1 MWSNVVP
8 REGSPV
14 YPFRSALQCLDDCC
28 GNFLDCYTEFVCLPF
43 QLRRKLCGKQEL
55 LALPPQSNFTTEE
68 GHQPHVD
75 GGVSRWPVVRNA
87 RVRSGP
93 HLSSQEIGM
102 LKPGDYV
109 QILEEV
115 TRDGHQRIRIREG
128 ASSFFGDDAWVSRL
142 TDKGTVLVE
151 APPGGVAAAAAAPAV
166 QQLSDELREVPGAE
180 ESPEVARKSMIYIQ
194 DMRSCY
200 LLNAALCG
208 CIFLLAWVVLLL
220 VWAKQNQWRMTPV
233 GSILPATRGM
243 TTYGQRDLGEFRE
256 PQTISV
262 THKNFNGQG
271 SDNTVIYC
279 TSGLGLP
286 NADWPCESTNNMYN
300 DASRFT
306 MRTNGAYACI
316 FCTEGLYC
324 SEYSRALY
332 ACMAIYQNV
341 FLSRMFAI
349 SASWRCTV
357 PLHAW
362 QVRSWSSTT
371 RSMRLSRP
379 STRLRRKDR
388 CAGRP
393 SEYTHIPMETAFPS
407 VFLDV
412 CPDECWFVDRV
423 VTGEPPR
430 HNQGSQRQYVILDP
444 ISVDH
449 SGPQIP
455 AARRCAGSALR
466 RRC

>member
-1 MWSNVVP
+1 
-8 REGSPV
+8 
-14 YPFRSALQCLDDCC
+14 
-28 GNFLDCYTEFVCLPF
+28 
-43 QLRRKLCGKQEL
+43 
-55 LALPPQSNFTTEE
+55 
-68 GHQPHVD
+68 
-75 GGVSRWPVVRNA
+75 
-87 RVRSGP
+87 
-93 HLSSQEIGM
+93 M

-128 ASSFFGDDAWVSRL
+128 ASSFFGDDAWASRL

-166 QQLSDELREVPGAE
+166 QQLSDELPAE
-180 ESPEVARKSMIYIQ
+180 ESPKVARESMIYIQ

-220 VWAKQNQWRMTPV
+220 VWAKQHSSGLVTPV
-233 GSILPATRGM
+233 GSILPATSGM

-262 THKNFNGQG
+262 THKNFNEQG

-324 SEYSRALY
+324 SEYIPRSLCMHDNLPKCVSITNVCNKCQLALY
-332 ACMAIYQNV
+332 RAIACMAGDIVDQHYQIDAAAPTIYPNETQG
-341 FLSRMFAI
+341 
-349 SASWRCTV
+349 
-357 PLHAW
+357 P
-362 QVRSWSSTT
+362 VR
-371 RSMRLSRP
+371 RP
-379 STRLRRKDR
+379 STRTFPW
-388 CAGRP
+388 RP
-393 SEYTHIPMETAFPS
+393 RFRQC
-407 VFLDV
+407 FLLDV

>member
-28 GNFLDCYTEFVCLPF
+28 GSFLDCYTEFVCLPF

-166 QQLSDELREVPGAE
+166 QQLSDEPREVPGAE

-243 TTYGQRDLGEFRE
+243 TTYGQRELGEFRE

-300 DASRFT
+300 DASRFR
-306 MRTNGAYACI
+306 MVTNGAYACI

-324 SEYSRALY
+324 SEYIPRSLCMHGNLPKCVSITNVCNKCQLALY
-332 ACMAIYQNV
+332 RAIACMAGDIVEQHYQIDAAAPTIYPNETQG
-341 FLSRMFAI
+341 
-349 SASWRCTV
+349 
-357 PLHAW
+357 P
-362 QVRSWSSTT
+362 VR
-371 RSMRLSRP
+371 RP
-379 STRLRRKDR
+379 S
-388 CAGRP
+388 GRVHAH
-393 SEYTHIPMETAFPS
+393 SHG
-407 VFLDV
+407 
-412 CPDECWFVDRV
+412 DRV
-423 VTGEPPR
+423 SVSVSCLMYVLTNAGLSTGW
-430 HNQGSQRQYVILDP
+430 
-444 ISVDH
+444 
-449 SGPQIP
+449 
-455 AARRCAGSALR
+455 
-466 RRC
+466 